1 MIRVK
6 LKLRRFRRR
15 PRRAKKAT
23 ILSLAA
29 AAAPA
34 RKKSAGRSASAR
46 SAAARGKT
54 APGKIRTVFSSDWVW
69 PAIGILAFA
78 EVILLGG
85 HAVRWA
91 MTSPRFVMDEVK
103 IVGHK
108 TLDPESLV
116 KLSGLRPGTNI
127 FGVDL
132 ERVRERIES
141 NPWVRRSS
149 VRKSPPSTLRIE
161 IEERVPVALIDRKA
175 GVAVDAEGVILGPLT
190 GGAAGAVSMGGC
202 SPLLK
207 GFGKKGRRPGDRIE
221 SLDFA
226 PALTAASLFSGA
238 PVIRQG
244 CLSVSRA
251 GKGLFRLEAMG
262 GKIEMILSEEKMAAQ
277 AARFHAVAEHIFA
290 ERNFSA
296 APVRLDLTFPGRII
310 VRPVN
315 ENGGL
320 KG

>member
-1 MIRVK
+1 MSRAK

-15 PRRAKKAT
+15 PRRSKKAT

-34 RKKSAGRSASAR
+34 RKKSPARSASAR
-46 SAAARGKT
+46 SASARRKT
-54 APGKIRTVFSSDWVW
+54 TPGKIRAVFSSDWVW

-132 ERVRERIES
+132 ERVRQRIES
-141 NPWVRRSS
+141 NPSVRCSS

-161 IEERVPVALIDRKA
+161 IEERVPVALIDRKDSI
-175 GVAVDAEGVILGPLT
+175 AVDAEGVILGPHS
-190 GGAAGAVSMGGC
+190 AGSGGC
-202 SPLLK
+202 PPLLK
-207 GFGKKGRRPGDRIE
+207 GFRKKGSRPGDRIE
-221 SLDFA
+221 SPDFA
-226 PALTAASLFSGA
+226 PALAAASLFSGA
-238 PVIRQG
+238 PLIRRS

-251 GKGLFRLEAMG
+251 GKGLFRLQAMG
-262 GKIEMILSEEKMAAQ
+262 GKLEMILSEEKMAAQ
-277 AARFHAVAEHIFA
+277 AARFYAVAEHIFA
-290 ERNFSA
+290 GRNSSA